1 MGGAVA
7 RMATLA
13 PGGRISRDV
22 VEDEIERLKALWHE
36 PAGRASDG
44 GLVGELLGSE
54 RSAAL
59 DLFDRVQL
67 EEVLE
72 VCTRSRS
79 LSEAGRLLFS
89 ASRAR
94 KQNAND
100 SDRLRKYLAR
110 YHLSFEEIR
119 RIPSA

>member
-1 MGGAVA
+1 
-7 RMATLA
+7 MATLA
-13 PGGRISRDV
+13 PGGRISRDA
-22 VEDEIERLKALWHE
+22 VEDEIERLKVLWRE
-36 PAGRASDG
+36 PVGSGSDAGF
-44 GLVGELLGSE
+44 VEELLGSE
-54 RSAAL
+54 RSATL
-59 DLFDRVQL
+59 DQFDRVQL
-67 EEVLE
+67 EEVLK
-72 VCTRSRS
+72 VCARSRS

-119 RIPSA
+119 QGPPA